1 MKSSEVYVFYLE
13 LWYKYHNVLVT
24 TPTLFHTL
32 PQKILFFMIVSFFVS
47 VHVINSFFLG
57 VDVKIK
63 EYILIFIHNFTYT
76 LYLTHLLLLCYETR
90 VTSEEYMWFYITF
103 TYNAPFNI

>member
-1 MKSSEVYVFYLE
+1 MKSIEVYVFNLE
-13 LWYKYHNVLVT
+13 LCYKYHTVLVT

-32 PQKILFFMIVSFFVS
+32 PQKIVIFMILFCFVS

-57 VDVKIK
+57 VHVKIK

-76 LYLTHLLLLCYETR
+76 LYLTHLLLLCFETR

-103 TYNAPFNI
+103 TYNAPINI